1 MKIINWLLGRTALQS
16 RNDQLVCQNRRLGL
30 EILELRKMKI
40 PKRKAIKADGRI
52 KQVEIREESLAVRKY
67 KMHID
72 SQRQSLIVRKLKQH
86 VAHDTFKAIC
96 AEVGSMTDEQV
107 AAS

>member
-1 MKIINWLLGRTALQS
+1 MKIFDWLFGRTSLQK
-16 RNDQLVCQNRRLGL
+16 RIDRLVCQNNRLGL

-40 PKRKAIKADGRI
+40 PKRKAVKVDGRI
-52 KQVEIREESLAVRKY
+52 KQLDAREESLAVRKY
-67 KMHID
+67 KMHVD
-72 SQRQSLIVRKLKQH
+72 SQRQKLIMRKLKQH

-96 AEVGSMTDEQV
+96 AEVGNMTDEQV

>member
-1 MKIINWLLGRTALQS
+1 MKFLNWLFGRTSLQK

-40 PKRKAIKADGRI
+40 PKRKAVKVDGRI
-52 KQVEIREESLAVRKY
+52 RQVEIREESLAIRQY

-72 SQRQSLIVRKLKQH
+72 SKRQHLIVKYLRD
-86 VAHDTFKAIC
+86 VVDPDVFMNIC
-96 AEVGSMTDEQV
+96 KIVNGMTDEQIE
-107 AAS
+107 AS

>member
-40 PKRKAIKADGRI
+40 PKRKAVKADGRI
-52 KQVEIREESLAVRKY
+52 RQVEIREESLAVRQY
-67 KMHID
+67 KMHVD

-86 VAHDTFKAIC
+86 VAHDTFKSIC

>member
-1 MKIINWLLGRTALQS
+1 MKIINWLLGRTALQN

-52 KQVEIREESLAVRKY
+52 KQVEIREESLAIKQY
-67 KMHID
+67 KMHVD
-72 SQRQSLIVRKLKQH
+72 SQRKSLIVRKLKKH
-86 VAHDTFKAIC
+86 VTAETFKAVC
-96 AEVGSMTDEQV
+96 KEVSDMTDEQV